1 MSYLTD
7 EQLVAQYL
15 KDNDEHA
22 LEDLIK
28 RYLPLIFAFTR
39 NYTGNQDNAADI
51 TQEVFV
57 KVWQNLGKFSPVK
70 SRKATSRGNSSSS
83 FRSWIFTIAK
93 RTAIDWLKKK
103 NALPFS
109 AIQDEIGDDNFANSL
124 ADESPS
130 ITEQLML
137 QETSKKLSFA
147 LVRLPSNYNTVVNLR
162 INDDLNFREIAER
175 LKKPLNTVKSQ
186 YRRGISL
193 LKKILLTDS
202 RRKS

>member
-1 MSYLTD
+1 MNHASD
-7 EQLVAQYL
+7 EQLIWRYL
-15 KDNDEHA
+15 KDNDERA

-28 RYLPLIFAFTR
+28 RYLPLIFSFTR

-57 KVWQNLGKFSPVK
+57 KVWQNIKRFDRSKKF
-70 SRKATSRGNSSSS
+70 RT
-83 FRSWIFTIAK
+83 WIFTIAK

-109 AIQDEIGDDNFANSL
+109 AIQDEERDNDFIDSL

-130 ITEQLML
+130 IAERLML

-147 LVRLPSNYNTVVNLR
+147 LARLPGDYNAVVNLR
-162 INDDLNFREIAER
+162 VNDDLNFREIAER

-186 YRRGISL
+186 YRRGIGL
-193 LKKILLTDS
+193 LKKILS
-202 RRKS
+202 PRI

>member
-1 MSYLTD
+1 MDRPGD
-7 EQLVAQYL
+7 EQLVWLYI
-15 KDNDEHA
+15 KKKNEHA

-28 RYLPLIFAFTR
+28 RYLPLIFTFTR

-51 TQEVFV
+51 TQETFV
-57 KVWQNLGKFSPVK
+57 KVWKNIKRFDQSK
-70 SRKATSRGNSSSS
+70 SFKT
-83 FRSWIFTIAK
+83 WIFTIAK
-93 RTAIDWLKKK
+93 HTAIDWLKKK

-130 ITEQLML
+130 ITEQLVF
-137 QETSKKLSFA
+137 QESSNELTFA
-147 LVRLPSNYNTVVNLR
+147 LTQLPSDYNAIVNLR

-202 RRKS
+202 HKKD

>member
-1 MSYLTD
+1 MNCPSD
-7 EQLVAQYL
+7 EQLVWRHL
-15 KDNDEHA
+15 KGNDGHA

-28 RYLPLIFAFTR
+28 RYLPLTFTFTC
-39 NYTGNQDNAADI
+39 NYIGNRDNAADI
-51 TQEVFV
+51 TQETFV
-57 KVWQNLGKFSPVK
+57 KVWKNIKKPALSPSK
-70 SRKATSRGNSSSS
+70 GFDPQKGS
-83 FRSWIFTIAK
+83 FKTWIFTIAK
-93 RTAIDWLKKK
+93 RTAIDWLKKR

-109 AIQDEIGDDNFANSL
+109 AIQDEAGNDNFVNSL

-130 ITEQLML
+130 ITEQLAF

-147 LVRLPSNYNTVVNLR
+147 LARLPGAYNTIVSLR
-162 INDDLNFREIAER
+162 INDDLNFREIAEH

-202 RRKS
+202 RRKN

>member
-1 MSYLTD
+1 MNRPSD
-7 EQLVAQYL
+7 EQLVWLYIKR
-15 KDNDEHA
+15 KDERA

-28 RYLPLIFAFTR
+28 RYLPLIFAFAR
-39 NYTGNQDNAADI
+39 NYTGNQDNVADI
-51 TQEVFV
+51 TQETFV
-57 KVWQNLGKFSPVK
+57 KVWKNIERFDQSQ
-70 SRKATSRGNSSSS
+70 S
-83 FRSWIFTIAK
+83 FKTWIFTIAK

-109 AIQDEIGDDNFANSL
+109 AIQDEARDDNFANSL

-130 ITEQLML
+130 IIERLAF

-147 LVRLPSNYNTVVNLR
+147 LAQLPGAYNTVVNLR

-202 RRKS
+202 HKKD

>member
-1 MSYLTD
+1 MDRPGD
-7 EQLVAQYL
+7 EQLVWLYI
-15 KDNDEHA
+15 KKKNEHA

-28 RYLPLIFAFTR
+28 RYLPLIFTFTR

-51 TQEVFV
+51 TQETFV
-57 KVWQNLGKFSPVK
+57 KVWKNIKRFDQSK
-70 SRKATSRGNSSSS
+70 SFKT
-83 FRSWIFTIAK
+83 WIFTIAK
-93 RTAIDWLKKK
+93 HTAIDWLKKK

-109 AIQDEIGDDNFANSL
+109 AIQDEAKDDNFANLL
-124 ADESPS
+124 ADGSPS
-130 ITEQLML
+130 ITEQLAL
-137 QETSKKLSFA
+137 QEASKKLAFA
-147 LVRLPSNYNTVVNLR
+147 LARLPGVYNTVVDLR
-162 INDDLNFREIAER
+162 INNDLNFREIAER